1 MSQACHD
8 ESLIVTDNTSVIV
21 DEYVMDKQNLTP
33 ANKARQHL
41 MSVLAQAD
49 AKSLLGKW
57 KSLVLDPACNILR
70 GPEVGL
76 ISTRGRIGGGGDVF
90 NFGEATVTRASVE
103 LTGSGTVGHAVVL
116 GRAPQKA
123 KLAAVIDALAQDET
137 YRTQLQDHLI
147 RPLMEEQK
155 QKDEK
160 RAAETAATKVDFF
173 TLVRGDD

>member
-1 MSQACHD
+1 MSQQ
-8 ESLIVTDNTSVIV
+8 SLSTVN
-21 DEYVMDKQNLTP
+21 E
-33 ANKARQHL
+33 ARQHR
-41 MSVLAQAD
+41 MSVLGKAD
-49 AKSLLGKW
+49 AKSLLEKW
-57 KSLVLDPACNILR
+57 QGLELDPICNLLR

-103 LTGSGTVGHAVVL
+103 LTGSGLVGHAVVL

-123 KLAAVIDALAQDET
+123 KLAAVIDALAQDDD
-137 YRTQLQDHLI
+137 YSAKLHDRLI
-147 RPLMEEQK
+147 QPLMDEQR

-160 RAAETAATKVDFF
+160 RDAQTAATKVDFF

>member
-1 MSQACHD
+1 M
-8 ESLIVTDNTSVIV
+8 N
-21 DEYVMDKQNLTP
+21 KQNLTP
-33 ANKARQHL
+33 ANEERRYL

-49 AKSLLGKW
+49 GKSLLSKW
-57 KSLVLDPACNILR
+57 QSLELDPECHLLR

-103 LTGSGTVGHAVVL
+103 LIESGAVGHSVIL
-116 GRAPQKA
+116 GRAPEKA

-137 YRTQLQDHLI
+137 YKTRLKDELI
-147 RPLMEEQK
+147 FPLVKEQK